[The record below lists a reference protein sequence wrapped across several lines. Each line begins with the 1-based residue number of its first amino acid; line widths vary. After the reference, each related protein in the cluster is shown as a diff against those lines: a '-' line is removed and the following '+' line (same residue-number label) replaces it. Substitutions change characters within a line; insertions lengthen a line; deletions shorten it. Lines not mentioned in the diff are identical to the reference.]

1 MATRERVKLDMVLP
15 AARANYA
22 YVFKPRASDEPGK
35 EGSYSITLAIPKD
48 DDKSPEEDINS
59 LILEAARSKWG
70 DEASRWLERGKIASP
85 LHDGD
90 DNDDET
96 MHGHW
101 LITARRKESFG
112 PPGVV
117 DARVMPIVNQT
128 DFYSGCICYAS
139 VSFFPYENKG
149 KKGVGCGLNN
159 LQKIKD
165 GERIGGKTDPKQ
177 DFKPLSAVNGKKTA
191 PTKKARPA
199 HDEDDDDI
207 PF

>member
-15 AARANYA
+15 MARANYA

-35 EGSYSITLAIPKD
+35 EGSFSITLAIPKD
-48 DDKSPEEDINS
+48 DDNNPEEAINDM
-59 LILEAARSKWG
+59 ILEAARSKWG
-70 DEASRWLERGKIASP
+70 AEADKWLERGKIASP

-90 DNDDET
+90 DNDDES

-112 PPGVV
+112 PPGIV

-149 KKGVGCGLNN
+149 KKGIGCGLNN
-159 LQKIKD
+159 LQKVRD
-165 GERIGGKTDPKQ
+165 GDRIGGKTDPKQ
-177 DFKPLSAVNGKKTA
+177 DFKPLAGAGKKGAA
-191 PTKKARPA
+191 PAGKRAKQ
-199 HDEDDDDI
+199 EDDDDEDA
-207 PF
+207 F